1 MADEFGIR
9 NPRGYA
15 NINRPFATQFLN
27 LAGQTGAG
35 APVSPNLLPLRQAI
49 LQQQMRQQ
57 GTAAQR
63 MMALP
68 TRLKQELPKRPQTLN
83 ERISG
88 MMPKAGTPQ
97 AAGLSA
103 AGAKMLQLSGY
114 HDVPVPMSQI
124 LGEAA
129 QAYSTAK
136 KETAKEQREE
146 AALRVAAERQATLDK
161 MATEMHRAKIAE
173 MSVRKPP
180 SLETLYTAEGGSFKA
195 YYDPSDP
202 SADEQGYVRVGS
214 VKPPSGM
221 SVSVDPATGQ
231 VTFAQGVGAGAMEK
245 ATKKDLEKD
254 VQTLTSRSVQLEQIS
269 KDFDPSFLQI
279 PTQLEM
285 AGYQLGERLN
295 LFELPEN
302 VREKMI
308 SYQSFRARTQEIFS
322 GLLRELSGAAV
333 TKFELDNARTFLP
346 DKSDNPTMFQ
356 SKLRGFKATTSAALF
371 RAQNLLSGKDA
382 ITDNLAKKYPLSIT
396 KSTEDGGKK
405 TIYINEYVDIAMEL
419 NKDIGMTQD
428 EALDM
433 YAQEA
438 KGGGQ

>member
-129 QAYSTAK
+129 QAYTTAK

-245 ATKKDLEKD
+245 TTKKGLEED
-254 VQTLTSRSVQLEQIS
+254 IVSLTERITQLDSIQ
-269 KDFDPSFLQI
+269 KNFDPSFLQL
-279 PTQLEM
+279 PTQIKM
-285 AGYQLGERLN
+285 AGYQFGEKLN
-295 LFELPEN
+295 LLDVPKELAD
-302 VREKMI
+302 KMLAY
-308 SYQSFRARTQEIFS
+308 SDFRARTQQIFS
-322 GLLRELSGAAV
+322 GILKDLSGSAV

-346 DKSDNPTMFQ
+346 DKGDNPTMFKA
-356 SKLRGFKATTSAALF
+356 KLRGFTATSNAALF

-405 TIYINEYVDIAMEL
+405 TIYINEYVDIAMQL
-419 NKDIGMTQD
+419 NEGMTQD

>member
-1 MADEFGIR
+1 MADDFGIR

-27 LAGQTGAG
+27 FAGQTGAG
-35 APVSPNLLPLRQAI
+35 APVSPNLLPLRQAV
-49 LQQQMRQQ
+49 LQRQMLPQ
-57 GTAAQR
+57 GTAAQKL
-63 MMALP
+63 MALP

-146 AALRVAAERQATLDK
+146 AALKVAAERQATLDQ
-161 MATEMHRAKIAE
+161 MAAEMHRAKIAE
-173 MSVRKPP
+173 LRADKPP
-180 SLETLYTAEGGSFKA
+180 TLVTLYTPEGGSYKA
-195 YYDPSDP
+195 YYDPADP

-221 SVSVDPATGQ
+221 SVSVDPNTGQ

-245 ATKKDLEKD
+245 TTKKDLEKD
-254 VQTLTSRSVQLEQIS
+254 VQTLTGRIGQLDQIS
-269 KDFDPSFLQI
+269 RDFDPSFLQI

-285 AGYQLGERLN
+285 YGYSMGERLN
-295 LFELPEN
+295 LVDIPPSVQRKIN
-302 VREKMI
+302 AY
-308 SYQSFRARTQEIFS
+308 SSFRARTQEVFS
-322 GLLRELSGAAV
+322 GLLKELSGAAV
-333 TKFELDNARTFLP
+333 TKFELDNAKTFLP
-346 DKSDNPTMFQ
+346 SKEDSPTQFQ
-356 SKLRGFKATTSAALF
+356 AKLRGFRATSNAALY

-396 KSTEDGGKK
+396 KSTEEGGKR
-405 TIYINEYVDIAMEL
+405 TIYIHEYVDSAMSL
-419 NKDIGMTQD
+419 NKDIGMTQAQ
-428 EALDM
+428 ALDM
-433 YAQEA
+433 YAREA
-438 KGGGQ
+438 AGGK

>member
-1 MADEFGIR
+1 MADGFGIR
-9 NPRGYA
+9 NPRRYA

-35 APVSPNLLPLRQAI
+35 APVSPSLLPLRQAV
-49 LQQQMRQQ
+49 LQQQMRPQ
-57 GTAAQR
+57 GTAAQQ

-68 TRLKQELPKRPQTLN
+68 TRLNQELPKRPQTLN

-146 AALRVAAERQATLDK
+146 AALKVAAERQATLDQ
-161 MATEMHRAKIAE
+161 MAAEMHRAKIAE
-173 MSVRKPP
+173 LRATKPP
-180 SLETLYTAEGGSFKA
+180 TLVTLYTPEGGSYKA
-195 YYDPSDP
+195 YYDPADP
-202 SADEQGYVRVGS
+202 SADDSGYVRVGGI
-214 VKPPSGM
+214 KPPSGM
-221 SVSVDPATGQ
+221 SVSVDPETGQ

-245 ATKKDLEKD
+245 TTKKDLEKD
-254 VQTLTSRSVQLEQIS
+254 VGVLTNRLGQLDQIS
-269 KDFDPSFLQI
+269 RDFDPSFLQI
-279 PTQLEM
+279 PTQIEM

-295 LFELPEN
+295 LFDLPED
-302 VREKMI
+302 VRKKML
-308 SYQSFRARTQEIFS
+308 SYSSFRARTQEIFS

-333 TKFELDNARTFLP
+333 TSFELDNARTFIP
-346 DKSDNPTMFQ
+346 SKEDSPSAFQ
-356 SKLRGFKATTSAALF
+356 AKLRGFKATTSAALF

-396 KSTEDGGKK
+396 KSTEGDGER
-405 TIYINEYVDIAMEL
+405 TIFINEYVDLAMQL
-419 NKDIGMTQD
+419 NEGLTQAQ
-428 EALDM
+428 ALDM
-433 YAQEA
+433 YAEEA
-438 KGGGQ
+438 KGGR